1 MEDYS
6 FDSYLAESAS
16 MDVALYGITVE
27 EVEHPTNGIAPISG
41 DELKKL
47 GAK

>member
-6 FDSYLAESAS
+6 FDAYLASSAS
-16 MDVALYGITVE
+16 IDVALYGLTVE

-41 DELKKL
+41 DTLKKL